1 MARIV
6 VSSYMVRYPLGGN
19 LSWALQWLTGFQ
31 QLGHEVY
38 LVEKSGY
45 PDSCFDLS
53 KNIMSND
60 CSYGITIVRAL
71 LERFG
76 LQDKWCYV
84 DARGQYHGLPRQRI
98 EAIVQSADLF
108 LDMGTHG
115 TEMQG
120 TWLDEA
126 ADAGLR
132 VLVGTEPGLTQMR
145 MEIKLA
151 AGEEL
156 PDYDFYYT
164 TGMNIGTKHTTAPTA
179 ERQWRPIF
187 DPIVLDQFP
196 YQPVRL
202 DAPFT
207 TVMNW
212 QSHES
217 IEFHGLRYGQKDVEF
232 AKFMILPE
240 RTSVPLE
247 LAVAGKCVPTQ
258 RLVEAGWHIRHAY
271 EVTVSVDSYREYIRA
286 SKGEF
291 SVCKH
296 ACVALNTGW
305 FSERSGAYLASGR
318 PVVMQET
325 GFSQHLPCG
334 QGLFAVRTVEE
345 AAAAINEINS
355 DYEPHAQWARD
366 IAVEYLDARKVL
378 GKLLDELG
386 L

>member
-1 MARIV
+1 
-6 VSSYMVRYPLGGN
+6 
-19 LSWALQWLTGFQ
+19 
-31 QLGHEVY
+31 
-38 LVEKSGY
+38 
-45 PDSCFDLS
+45 
-53 KNIMSND
+53 
-60 CSYGITIVRAL
+60 
-71 LERFG
+71 
-76 LQDKWCYV
+76 
-84 DARGQYHGLPRQRI
+84 
-98 EAIVQSADLF
+98 
-108 LDMGTHG
+108 
-115 TEMQG
+115 
-120 TWLDEA
+120 
-126 ADAGLR
+126 
-132 VLVGTEPGLTQMR
+132 
-145 MEIKLA
+145 
-151 AGEEL
+151 
-156 PDYDFYYT
+156 
-164 TGMNIGTKHTTAPTA
+164 
-179 ERQWRPIF
+179 
-187 DPIVLDQFP
+187 
-196 YQPVRL
+196 
-202 DAPFT
+202 
-207 TVMNW
+207 
-212 QSHES
+212 
-217 IEFHGLRYGQKDVEF
+217 
-232 AKFMILPE
+232 MILPE